1 MNNNLAI
8 TKIVLGIT
16 VAALISSSA
25 FAAQKRSRAI
35 QNPVTVIQGGLYHND
50 VLPNGTVTGPLGPHA
65 NGG

>member
-8 TKIVLGIT
+8 TKLVLGIT

-25 FAAQKRSRAI
+25 FAAPRKPRSI